1 MSITGKEIE
10 GKKKKN
16 GNAGAAANN
25 TSEEEEGSE
34 VRTKG
39 DESMKRMN
47 E

>member
-10 GKKKKN
+10 GRKKRE
-16 GNAGAAANN
+16 GNAGAVANN

-34 VRTKG
+34 VRLNRA
-39 DESMKRMN
+39 ESMKRMN